1 MSAGTPAS
9 GERIR
14 AILVSNFCPH
24 YRVRTYETLA
34 RKMDV
39 RCLFVSRGEED
50 YWDPQRGVQR
60 GDFPH
65 EYLEGLHLTSRL
77 RVTPGLVSR
86 LWRSDAEVIF
96 MALADRFSVP
106 VGYGLAR
113 LRRKSFVLWT
123 GLWQHPRTR
132 FHRLTFPLL
141 RHIYTHA
148 DAVLVYG
155 THVRDYLIGLG
166 VRPDRIF
173 VADHAVDNAVYDRP
187 VPAEARAR
195 LRAEL
200 GAAERK
206 LVLYVGR
213 LTESKGLSDLVQA
226 AAAVA
231 DLKPQLVLVGDG
243 RLRGELEAQAAALGV
258 PARLVPHV
266 APAEL
271 YPYYAAADVLV
282 LPSVTT
288 PAGKEPWGL
297 VVNEAMN
304 QATPVV
310 ASTAVGAAAG
320 GLVRD
325 GETGLVFP
333 EGDVSALAG
342 ALRRVL
348 SDGALAQRLGR
359 AGREAV
365 SRHTNERM
373 VAAFVAAA
381 GRARGGDAL

>member
-1 MSAGTPAS
+1 VTAEAAPR
-9 GERIR
+9 GERIH

-34 RKMDV
+34 RRMDV
-39 RCLFVSRGEED
+39 RFLFVSRGEEE
-50 YWDPQRGVQR
+50 YWDPRRGVQR

-65 EYLEGLHLTSRL
+65 EYLSGFHLTPGL

-86 LWRSDAEVIF
+86 LWTSDADVVF
-96 MALADRFSVP
+96 MALADRFSVL

-123 GLWQHPRTR
+123 GLWQHPRTA

-155 THVRDYLIGLG
+155 THVRDYLIGVG

-173 VADHAVDNAVYDRP
+173 VAEHAVDNAVYDRP
-187 VPAEARAR
+187 VSAEDRAR
-195 LRAEL
+195 LRREL
-200 GAAERK
+200 GAGERK
-206 LVLYVGR
+206 VVLYVGR
-213 LTESKGLSDLVQA
+213 LTPSKGLADLVRA
-226 AAAVA
+226 VAEVA
-231 DLKPQLVLVGDG
+231 DLPPHLVLVGEG
-243 RLRGELEAQAAALGV
+243 SLRGELEAQAAALGV
-258 PARLVPHV
+258 TTRFVPHV
-266 APAEL
+266 APTEL

-288 PAGKEPWGL
+288 TAGKEPWGL

-333 EGDVSALAG
+333 EGDSSALAR

-348 SDGALAQRLGR
+348 ADGALAQRLGR

-373 VAAFVAAA
+373 AAAFVAAA
-381 GRARGGDAL
+381 ARARGGDAL

>member
-1 MSAGTPAS
+1 MTAAAAPGAA
-9 GERIR
+9 RIR

-34 RKMDV
+34 RRMDL

-50 YWDPQRGVQR
+50 YWDPRRGVQR

-65 EYLEGLHLTSRL
+65 EYLDGFHLTSRL
-77 RVTPGLVSR
+77 RVTPGLVTR
-86 LWRSDAEVIF
+86 LWRSDADVIF

-123 GLWQHPRTR
+123 GLWQHPRSG
-132 FHRLTFPLL
+132 FHRLTFALL

-155 THVRDYLIGLG
+155 AHVRDYLIGLG

-187 VPAEARAR
+187 VSSQERVR
-195 LRAEL
+195 LRAGL
-200 GAAERK
+200 GAADRK

-213 LTESKGLSDLVQA
+213 LTPSKGLSGLVQA
-226 AAAVA
+226 VSAVA
-231 DLKPQLVLVGDG
+231 DLKPQLVLVGEG
-243 RLRGELEAQAAALGV
+243 GLRGELEAQAEALGV
-258 PARLVPHV
+258 AVCFVPHV

-282 LPSVTT
+282 LPSVSTA
-288 PAGKEPWGL
+288 AGKEPWGL

-310 ASTAVGAAAG
+310 ASKAVGAAAG

-333 EGDVSALAG
+333 EGDVAALAA
-342 ALRRVL
+342 ALRRIL
-348 SDGALAQRLGR
+348 SDAALAQRLGQ
-359 AGREAV
+359 AGRQAV

-373 VAAFVAAA
+373 ADAFVAAA
-381 GRARGGDAL
+381 NRARGGDTL

>member
-1 MSAGTPAS
+1 MTARVGPRAQ
-9 GERIR
+9 RLR

-24 YRVRTYETLA
+24 YRVRTYELLA
-34 RKMDV
+34 REMDV
-39 RCLFVSRGEED
+39 RFLFVSRGEED
-50 YWDPQRGVQR
+50 YWDPRRGVQR

-65 EYLEGLHLTSRL
+65 EYLSGFHLAPGL

-132 FHRLTFPLL
+132 FHRVTFPLL
-141 RHIYTHA
+141 RYIYTHA
-148 DAVLVYG
+148 DAVVVYG
-155 THVRDYLIGLG
+155 SHVRDYLVGVG

-173 VADHAVDNAVYDRP
+173 VAEHAVDNAVYDRP
-187 VPAEARAR
+187 VSAEGRAR
-195 LRAEL
+195 LRDEL
-200 GAAERK
+200 GAGPRQV
-206 LVLYVGR
+206 VLYVGR
-213 LTESKGLSDLVQA
+213 LAPSKGLADLVR
-226 AAAVA
+226 AVA
-231 DLKPQLVLVGDG
+231 DLADLKPLLVLVGDG
-243 RLRGELEAQAAALGV
+243 ALRAELEAQAAALGV
-258 PARLVPHV
+258 ATRFVPPV
-266 APAEL
+266 AAGEV

-288 PAGKEPWGL
+288 TAGREPWGL

-320 GLVRD
+320 GLVRN

-333 EGDVSALAG
+333 EGDSSALAR
-342 ALRRVL
+342 ALRCVL
-348 SDGALAQRLGR
+348 SDPALAERLGR

-381 GRARGGDAL
+381 ARARRGDTV